1 VVGPGE
7 VTLSEL
13 AGLTDGQRMKSS
25 PRARRR
31 SRPLLVRA
39 SVAAA
44 SIALLGATAA
54 PALAQDLLAEA
65 DPYATPWTPAPNHSP
80 GFVPW
85 TITANDRSLR
95 NGEVLVLKGAQGH
108 AVAVDTDIFLRI
120 TAWNG
125 KEWQPIGQLDQSYNP
140 AGFRW
145 TYRFHATS
153 KRTTYYFH
161 AQAIIGDILDFSNVV
176 PVTVLPSRTSTKSAI
191 RR

>member
-1 VVGPGE
+1 
-7 VTLSEL
+7 
-13 AGLTDGQRMKSS
+13 MKSS
-25 PRARRR
+25 PRPRRR
-31 SRPLLVRA
+31 RHSLLARS

-54 PALAQDLLAEA
+54 PALAQDLLAES

-85 TITANDRSLR
+85 TITANDQSLR

-108 AVAVDTDIFLRI
+108 AVAADADIFLRI

-125 KEWQPIGQLDQSYNP
+125 KEWQPIGQLDQGYNP

-161 AQAIIGDILDFSNVV
+161 VQAVIGDFFDYSNVV
-176 PVTVLPSRTSTKSAI
+176 PVTVLPSKTSTKGHHQ
-191 RR
+191 R

>member
-1 VVGPGE
+1 
-7 VTLSEL
+7 
-13 AGLTDGQRMKSS
+13 MKSS
-25 PRARRR
+25 PRPRRRRR
-31 SRPLLVRA
+31 SFLVRS

-44 SIALLGATAA
+44 FIALLSTAAAA
-54 PALAQDLLAEA
+54 PALAHDLLAES
-65 DPYATPWTPAPNHSP
+65 DPYATPQTSVPPHSP

-85 TITANDRSLR
+85 TITANARSLR
-95 NGEVLVLKGAQGH
+95 NGEVLVLRGPQGH
-108 AVAVDTDIFLRI
+108 AVAADADIFLRI

-125 KEWQPIGQLDQSYNP
+125 KEWQPIGQLDQAYNP

-161 AQAIIGDILDFSNVV
+161 VQAIIGDFFDFSNVV
-176 PVTVLPSRTSTKSAI
+176 PVTVLPTGTSTKGHL